1 MEEGLVMASDSRSNA
16 GYDQVNVCRKMH
28 RFVQEGERVFVI
40 CRAAAS
46 PSVNRSFTLLRNEFD
61 AGQGLAKAES
71 LYQAARIVGDWVRKV
86 SDMDQ
91 AALERDDFK
100 FQRAPAAGRQVTAS
114 RDPIHRSTAACI
126 FGMKAPV

>member
-28 RFVQEGERVFVI
+28 RFVQGGRTGI
-40 CRAAAS
+40 RDLS
-46 PSVNRSFTLLRNEFD
+46 SGSLSISQSIITLLRNEFD